1 MPISRYSQNSLVP
14 QPIRKIIPAN
24 TDILHP
30 FKMGERI
37 DNLAE
42 KYYKDVTLGFVIM
55 CANPEYDNEFEIPF
69 NTFVRI
75 PWPLQRVFDAWLIED
90 QI

>member
-1 MPISRYSQNSLVP
+1 MINRYDISSDFP
-14 QPIRKIIPAN
+14 QPIRKILPAA

-42 KYYKDVTLGFVIM
+42 KYYNDPTLGWIIM
-55 CANPEYDNEFEIPF
+55 CGNPIYDNELDIPF
-69 NTFVRI
+69 GVSVRV
-75 PWPLQRVFDAWLIED
+75 PFPLSRVLNSW
-90 QI
+90 QINNEI